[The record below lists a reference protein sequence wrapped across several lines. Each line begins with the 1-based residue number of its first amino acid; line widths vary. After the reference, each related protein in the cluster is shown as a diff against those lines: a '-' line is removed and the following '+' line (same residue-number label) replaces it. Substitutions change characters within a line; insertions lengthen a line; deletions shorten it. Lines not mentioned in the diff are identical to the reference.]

1 MGRDL
6 FGHFNILLFFMYV
19 RALMELKKSLGQHFL
34 HDENMLRKIAELMG
48 DLSKFASVLE
58 VGPGHGALTKHLLQK
73 KIAHFQAI
81 DVDGRCVEY
90 LRNNFPQLT
99 VLHQDFLKADLAKL
113 LQAPACVV
121 GNFPYNISSQ
131 IVFKIIE
138 NRDLVLEMTGMFQK
152 EMAVRIASKH
162 DCKDYG
168 VISVLTQAFYNS
180 EYLLDIPP
188 ACFTP
193 PPKVMSGIIRLVR
206 KNEPLGC
213 DEKLFRKV
221 VKQVFTQRRKMLSN
235 SLKPILQSLKLKDE
249 TYLSLRPE
257 QLTVADF
264 VKLTN
269 IISDAQSADNR

>member
-48 DLSKFASVLE
+48 DLSQFASVLE

-90 LRNNFPQLT
+90 LRNNLPQLT
-99 VLHQDFLKADLAKL
+99 VIHQDFLKTDLTKL

-138 NRDLVLEMTGMFQK
+138 NRDLVSEMTGMFQK

-206 KNEPLGC
+206 KNEALGC

-257 QLTVADF
+257 QLAIADF